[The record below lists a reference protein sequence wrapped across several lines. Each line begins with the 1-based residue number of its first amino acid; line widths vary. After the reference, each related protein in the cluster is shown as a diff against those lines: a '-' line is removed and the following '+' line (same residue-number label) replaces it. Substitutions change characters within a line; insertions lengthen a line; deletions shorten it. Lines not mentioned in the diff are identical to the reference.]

1 MKTGGLRIVRAKGG
15 EKIQVGSLPENAR
28 RPFQIAIPIMALALL
43 IAEPAMAV
51 RPFVTDDARV
61 AGRGTALLE
70 TSIRWD
76 KTLLQNLNIATLG
89 FTERLEATLGF
100 TDGIPLE
107 GEGEGHFGAS
117 GPVFQLKA
125 LLFEAQPNRTP
136 GLAISAGATAPY
148 GAAGLRVPSWTEFFY
163 AAVTESLGEKERV
176 LIHANL
182 GFVSTRP
189 EEERRKTITT
199 WGIGAQIRLI
209 GGLHS
214 VSEIFYGDPYSGEE
228 GGAFQVGFR
237 HFISENIQVDATVGS
252 GLWGSPRVETFVGFG
267 FRIVFDHLW

>member
-1 MKTGGLRIVRAKGG
+1 M
-15 EKIQVGSLPENAR
+15 GSLSENKR
-28 RPFQIAIPIMALALL
+28 RPFHTAIPIVVLALM
-43 IAEPAMAV
+43 IAEPASAV

-61 AGRGTALLE
+61 AGRGSALLE
-70 TSIRWD
+70 TSVHWD
-76 KTLLQNLNIATLG
+76 KTLLQNLNIATFG

-107 GEGEGHFGAS
+107 GEGEGHFGVS
-117 GPVFQLKA
+117 GPVFQLKY

-136 GLAISAGATAPY
+136 GLALSAGATAPY

-163 AAVTESLGEKERV
+163 AAVTESLGENERV

-182 GFVSTRP
+182 GLVSTRP

-199 WGIGAQIRLI
+199 WGVGAQIRLI

-214 VSEIFYGDPYSGEE
+214 VSEIFYGDPYSGKE

-237 HFISENIQVDATVGS
+237 HFISESVQVDATVGS
-252 GLWGSPRVETFVGFG
+252 GLWGTPRVETFVGFG
-267 FRIVFDHLW
+267 FRIAFGQLW